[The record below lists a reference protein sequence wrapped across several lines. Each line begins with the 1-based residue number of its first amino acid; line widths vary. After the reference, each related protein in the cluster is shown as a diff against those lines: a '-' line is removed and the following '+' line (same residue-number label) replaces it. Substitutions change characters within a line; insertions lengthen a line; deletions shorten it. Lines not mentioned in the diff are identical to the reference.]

1 MDFKIFFSYEKKT
14 FQMQSSKEEVM
25 QTLFSK
31 FANELEMNINDFD
44 FFYEGDKIDKNTK
57 LSDLI
62 HNENKKEII
71 VSVEKKLKI
80 IKCPQCI
87 CNDCIINIENYKIKF
102 TKCKYDHIVYKI
114 FDEYK
119 ESQKIDHSKIFCCNN
134 KCGINQ
140 KDCPSNFYKCL
151 KCTKLVG
158 RTRYYCNK
166 CNKEHSLR
174 HKDTKL
180 YDEKNYYCEK
190 DFKQLI
196 SYCED
201 CKEDLCEVCQ
211 NSHSNHKIISY
222 DSMIQNN
229 VAINNI
235 KKDLEKISNKISNL
249 KFIIDNIKDHLDGAL
264 KIFEQYCE
272 IGQDI
277 IEKYVLYNKNLKNHR
292 VLQSIINLNKS
303 NEKVNKDL
311 IQIIGE
317 KDLRKQINNLIKI
330 FEGDRKNYREGIGK
344 PEEDIKIILDK
355 QSEKK
360 IDNSK
365 SNSNSN
371 SNINSNRK
379 PRNSKQKIY
388 DNNKNNTG
396 KKTNSD
402 IK

>member
-1 MDFKIFFSYEKKT
+1 MEFIIFFSYERKT
-14 FQMQSSKEEVM
+14 FQMQSSREEVM
-25 QTLFSK
+25 QTIFSK
-31 FANELEMNINDFD
+31 FANKLEKNINDFD
-44 FFYEGDKIDKNTK
+44 FFYEGNKIDKNKK

-62 HNENKKEII
+62 HNENKKEIV

-87 CNDCIINIENYKIKF
+87 CNDCIINIEDYKIQF
-102 TKCKYDHIVYKI
+102 TNCKYGHTVYKI

-119 ESQKIDHSKIFCCNN
+119 ESQKIDHSKIFCSNN
-134 KCGINQ
+134 KCGVNQ

-151 KCTKLVG
+151 ICTKLVG

-166 CNKEHSLR
+166 CNKEHSIR

-201 CKEDLCEVCQ
+201 CNKDLCEVCQ
-211 NSHSNHKIISY
+211 NSHLEHKISSY

-229 VAINNI
+229 VEINNI
-235 KKDLEKISNKISNL
+235 KKDLEKIKDKIVDL

-264 KIFEQYCE
+264 KIFQQYCE

-303 NEKVNKDL
+303 NKKVKKDL
-311 IQIIGE
+311 IQIIEE
-317 KDLRKQINNLIKI
+317 KNLRKQTNNLIKI
-330 FEGDRKNYREGIGK
+330 FEDDRNNYREGIGE
-344 PEEDIKIILDK
+344 PEEEINLDFNK
-355 QSEKK
+355 KSGKK
-360 IDNSK
+360 IDI

-371 SNINSNRK
+371 STSNKK
-379 PRNSKQKIY
+379 PRNSKQKINVKNI
-388 DNNKNNTG
+388 NNAE

>member
-1 MDFKIFFSYEKKT
+1 MEFKVFFSYEKKT
-14 FQMQSSKEEVM
+14 FQMQCSREEVM
-25 QTLFSK
+25 QTIFSK
-31 FANELEMNINDFD
+31 FANKLEKNINDFD
-44 FFYEGDKIDKNTK
+44 FFYEGNKIDKNKK

-62 HNENKKEII
+62 HNENKKEIV

-87 CNDCIINIENYKIKF
+87 CNDCIINIEDYKIQF
-102 TKCKYDHIVYKI
+102 TNCNYGHTVYKI
-114 FDEYK
+114 FDDYN
-119 ESQKIDHSKIFCCNN
+119 ESQKIDHSKIICCNN
-134 KCGINQ
+134 KCGVNQ

-151 KCTKLVG
+151 ICTKLVG

-166 CNKEHSLR
+166 CNKEHSIR

-201 CKEDLCEVCQ
+201 CNKDLCEVCQ
-211 NSHSNHKIISY
+211 NSHLEHKINSY

-229 VAINNI
+229 VEINNI
-235 KKDLEKISNKISNL
+235 KKDLEKIKDKISDL
-249 KFIIDNIKDHLDGAL
+249 RCIIDNIKDHLDGAL

-303 NEKVNKDL
+303 NKKVKKDL
-311 IQIIGE
+311 IQIIEE
-317 KDLRKQINNLIKI
+317 KNLREQTNNLIKI
-330 FEGDRKNYREGIGK
+330 FEDDRNNYREGIGEQ
-344 PEEDIKIILDK
+344 EEEINLDFNK
-355 QSEKK
+355 KAGKK
-360 IDNSK
+360 IDN

-371 SNINSNRK
+371 STSNKK
-379 PRNSKQKIY
+379 PRNSKQKINVKNI
-388 DNNKNNTG
+388 NNAE